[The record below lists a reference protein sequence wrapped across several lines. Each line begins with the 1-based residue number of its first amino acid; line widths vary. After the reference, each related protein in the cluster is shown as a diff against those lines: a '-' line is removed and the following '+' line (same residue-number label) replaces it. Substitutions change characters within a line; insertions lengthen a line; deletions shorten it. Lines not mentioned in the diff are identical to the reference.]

1 LTKKKKKTN
10 RDREGINRPKIRL
23 DQDTMSAVW
32 GTISAIAGLITAI
45 ISAGVLIYTVV
56 QYIQISK

>member
-23 DQDTMSAVW
+23 NQDAMAATW
-32 GTISAIAGLITAI
+32 GTISAIAAFITAI
-45 ISAGVLIYTVV
+45 VSAGVLIYTFV

>member
-10 RDREGINRPKIRL
+10 RDREGIIRPKIRL
-23 DQDTMSAVW
+23 YQDAMATTW
-32 GTISAIAGLITAI
+32 GTISAIAAFITAI
-45 ISAGVLIYTVV
+45 VSAGVLIYTFV